1 MSTFT
6 EWNGPAAGRGPSTK
20 DVLALIDAYNSLN
33 TTLTKHLASTDT
45 DDVHNFKTAIESAI
59 AEAEA
64 ALEAAIALKA
74 DSDTV
79 SSLSETVSSNS
90 DSITAEADRA
100 QAVEKTLTE
109 AIAVE
114 NRRALKKELALDEAI
129 SELESLVNETKET
142 FSQALS
148 RISFDDDVT
157 TTVTGVLAATEYF
170 IGMVKVKYLLDFVG
184 WKTFNAQYAGTG
196 TSDGST
202 KTNGVYILGMISEEW
217 DPDKGFSNE
226 FKQKGARAYI
236 KYVNDRPFD
245 LVVDMVSTG
254 TVYGKITC
262 LASFKKEWTVDDTE
276 DAWEDMTLHLLTN
289 TDSSGAAHVYL
300 GISARGLSGQ
310 STTFHVAGE
319 NFIAGGKV
327 NGITSRIGF
336 TRVSPGF
343 NCYRANFDDLRI
355 TELHDTHGDPILTV
369 TFYTDENFSAE
380 KILTIADPSFTKI
393 YFSQRPSVVFSEDNE
408 DGTSTSIIAPVL
420 TSYDLDALDAG
431 ASIRGII
438 VFWPQ
443 WEEALVNGVAVRRAK
458 NYPAGWIA
466 CDGSIVQIAD
476 YPQLIEIMG
485 LPDNATSAK
494 LPRVDYA
501 IMRIYTLF
509 ENVELADGSKATEA
523 LTNAELQEAIREVR
537 SDIAEE
543 ATVRAEADAALEA
556 ADENLQAQINQLD
569 EDKAE
574 VWEGSKDE
582 FDADKDSIE
591 DGTIVLSP
599 DDLNH

>member
-1 MSTFT
+1 MSAFT

-33 TTLTKHLASTDT
+33 TTLTKHLASTDI
-45 DDVHNFKTAIESAI
+45 DDVHNFKTA
-59 AEAEA
+59 
-64 ALEAAIALKA
+64 LEAAVAGAESALKA
-74 DSDTV
+74 AIDMKADSAAV
-79 SSLSETVSSNS
+79 SILSETVASNRN
-90 DSITAEADRA
+90 DITSESERA
-100 QAVEKTLTE
+100 KGIEETLAE
-109 AIAVE
+109 AIATE
-114 NRRALKKELALDEAI
+114 NKRALKKELELDEAI
-129 SELESLVNETKET
+129 NALESALINTKEI

-157 TTVTGVLAATEYF
+157 TIVTGVLAATEYF
-170 IGMVKVKYLLDFVG
+170 IGMVKVRYLLDFVG

-196 TSDGST
+196 TADGST
-202 KTNGVYILGMISEEW
+202 KTNGVYILGRISEEW
-217 DPDKGFSNE
+217 DPDKGFTDE
-226 FKQKGARAYI
+226 FNRKGARAYI

-254 TVYGKITC
+254 TEYGKITC

-289 TDSSGAAHVYL
+289 TDSSGTAHVYL

-343 NCYRANFDDLRI
+343 NCYRANFDDLRV

-369 TFYTDENFSAE
+369 TFISNEDYSAD
-380 KILTIADPSFTKI
+380 KILTIADPTFTKI
-393 YFSQRPSVVFSEDNE
+393 YFAQRPSVVFSEENE

-443 WEEALVNGVAVRRAK
+443 WEETKVNGVYVRRAV

-476 YPQLIEIMG
+476 YPQLVEIMG
-485 LPDNATSAK
+485 LPDNATSAS
-494 LPRVDYA
+494 LPRIDYA
-501 IMRIYTLF
+501 IMRINTLF
-509 ENVELADGSKATEA
+509 ENVELEDGSKATTA
-523 LTNAELQEAIREVR
+523 LTNAELSDAIREVK
-537 SDIAEE
+537 SDLIEE
-543 ATVRAEADAALEA
+543 ATVRAEADES
-556 ADENLQAQINQLD
+556 LQQQITQLD
-569 EDKAE
+569 EEKAE

-582 FDADKDSIE
+582 FESNKDSLD

>member
-1 MSTFT
+1 MSAFT

-33 TTLTKHLASTDT
+33 TTLTKHLASTDI
-45 DDVHNFKTAIESAI
+45 DDVHNFKTA
-59 AEAEA
+59 
-64 ALEAAIALKA
+64 LEAAVAGAESALKA
-74 DSDTV
+74 AIDMKADSAAV
-79 SSLSETVSSNS
+79 SILSETVASNRN
-90 DSITAEADRA
+90 DITSESERA
-100 QAVEKTLTE
+100 KGIEETLAE
-109 AIAVE
+109 AIATE
-114 NRRALKKELALDEAI
+114 NKRALKKELELDEAI
-129 SELESLVNETKET
+129 NALESALINTKEI

-157 TTVTGVLAATEYF
+157 TIVTGVLAATEYF
-170 IGMVKVKYLLDFVG
+170 IGMVKVRYLLDFVG

-196 TSDGST
+196 TADGST
-202 KTNGVYILGMISEEW
+202 KTNGVYILGRISEEW
-217 DPDKGFSNE
+217 DPDKGFTDE
-226 FKQKGARAYI
+226 FNRKGARAYI

-254 TVYGKITC
+254 TEYGKITC

-343 NCYRANFDDLRI
+343 NCYRANFDDLRV

-369 TFYTDENFSAE
+369 TFISNEDYSAD
-380 KILTIADPSFTKI
+380 KILTIADPTFTKI
-393 YFSQRPSVVFSEDNE
+393 YFAQRPSVVFSEENE

-443 WEEALVNGVAVRRAK
+443 WEETKVNGVYVRRAV

-476 YPQLIEIMG
+476 YPQLVEIMG
-485 LPDNATSAK
+485 LPDNATSAS
-494 LPRVDYA
+494 LPRIDYA
-501 IMRIYTLF
+501 IMRINTLF
-509 ENVELADGSKATEA
+509 ENVELEDGSKATTA
-523 LTNAELQEAIREVR
+523 LTNAELSDAIREVK
-537 SDIAEE
+537 SDLTEE
-543 ATVRAEADAALEA
+543 AAVRAEADES
-556 ADENLQAQINQLD
+556 LQQQITQLD
-569 EDKAE
+569 EEKAE

-582 FDADKDSIE
+582 FESNKDSLD
-591 DGTIVLSP
+591 DGTIILSP

>member
-1 MSTFT
+1 MSAFT
-6 EWNGPAAGRGPSTK
+6 EWNGPPAGRGPSTK
-20 DVLALIDAYNSLN
+20 DVLALIDAYNNLN
-33 TTLTKHLASTDT
+33 TALAKHTASTAT
-45 DDVHNFKTAIESAI
+45 DDVHGFNTELESAI
-59 AEAEA
+59 KELDA
-64 ALEAAIALKA
+64 ALGAAIALKA
-74 DSDTV
+74 DASAVEELSDAV
-79 SSLSETVSSNS
+79 SGSAK
-90 DSITAEADRA
+90 SIADEAERA
-100 QAVEKTLTE
+100 QGVEESLAE

-114 NRRALKKELALDEAI
+114 NRRALAAEEEINGAI
-129 SELESLVNETKET
+129 DELESSLNETRDT

-148 RISFDDDVT
+148 RISFDDAVT
-157 TTVTGVLAATEYF
+157 TAVTGVLAATEYY
-170 IGMVKVKYLLDFVG
+170 IGMVKAKYLVDHVG
-184 WKTFNAQYAGTG
+184 WTTFNAQYAGTG
-196 TSDGST
+196 TADGST
-202 KTNGVYILGMISEEW
+202 KTNGIYILGRISEEW
-217 DPDKGFSNE
+217 DPDKGFTDE
-226 FKQKGARAYI
+226 FNRKGARAYI

-254 TVYGKITC
+254 TAYGKVTC
-262 LASFKKEWTVDDTE
+262 LASFKKEWSVDDTE
-276 DAWEDMTLHLLTN
+276 GAWEDMTLHLLTN

-310 STTFHVAGE
+310 STAFHVFGE

-336 TRVSPGF
+336 TRISPGF

-369 TFYTDENFSAE
+369 SFYTDEDYTAE
-380 KILTIADPSFTKI
+380 KVLTIADPSYTKI
-393 YFSQRPSVVFSEDNE
+393 YFSQRPSVIFSEDNG
-408 DGTSTSIIAPVL
+408 DGTSTSVIAPVL

-443 WEEALVNGVAVRRAK
+443 WEETTVNGVPVRRAK

-466 CDGSIVQIAD
+466 CDGSIVQTAD
-476 YPQLIEIMG
+476 YPQLIGIMG
-485 LPDNATSAK
+485 LPDNATSVK
-494 LPRVDYA
+494 LPRIDYA
-501 IMRIYTLF
+501 IMRISTLF
-509 ENVELADGSKATEA
+509 ENVELADGSKATTV
-523 LTNAELQEAIREVR
+523 LTNAELTSALNEVK
-537 SDIAEE
+537 SSLAEE
-543 ATVRAEADAALEA
+543 SETRAEADAALAA
-556 ADENLQAQINQLD
+556 ADENLQAQIDQLD

-582 FDADKDSIE
+582 FESDKDGLG

>member
-33 TTLTKHLASTDT
+33 TALAKHLASTDT
-45 DDVHNFKTAIESAI
+45 DDVHNFKTALEAAV
-59 AEAEA
+59 AEAES
-64 ALEAAIALKA
+64 ALKAAIALKA
-74 DSDTV
+74 DSDAV
-79 SSLSETVSSNS
+79 SSLSETVASNS
-90 DSITAEADRA
+90 KDIASETERA
-100 QAVEKTLTE
+100 QGVEESLAE

-114 NRRALKKELALDEAI
+114 NKRALKKELALDEAI
-129 SELESLVNETKET
+129 DALESALSETKET

-170 IGMVKVKYLLDFVG
+170 IGMVKVQYLLDFVG

-196 TSDGST
+196 TSDGAT
-202 KTNGVYILGMISEEW
+202 KTNGIYILGRISEEW
-217 DPDKGFSNE
+217 DPDKGFSDE

-254 TVYGKITC
+254 TEYGKITC
-262 LASFKKEWTVDDTE
+262 LASFKKEWTADDTT

-289 TDSSGAAHVYL
+289 TDSSGDAHVYL

-343 NCYRANFDDLRI
+343 NCYRANFDDLRV

-369 TFYTDENFSAE
+369 TFISNEDFSAD
-380 KILTIADPSFTKI
+380 KILTIADPTFTKI
-393 YFSQRPSVVFSEDNE
+393 YFSQRPSVVFSEENE

-443 WEEALVNGVAVRRAK
+443 WEDVLVNGVAVQRAK
-458 NYPAGWIA
+458 NYPEGWIP

-476 YPQLIEIMG
+476 YPQLIEILG
-485 LPDNATSAK
+485 LPDNATSAA
-494 LPRVDYA
+494 LPRIDYA
-501 IMRIYTLF
+501 IMRINTLF
-509 ENVELADGSKATEA
+509 ENVELADGSKATIA
-523 LTNAELQEAIREVR
+523 LTNAELSDAIKEVR
-537 SDIAEE
+537 NDLAEE
-543 ATVRAEADAALEA
+543 AAIRAET
-556 ADENLQAQINQLD
+556 DESLQQQITQLD

-582 FDADKDSIE
+582 FDADKDSLE

>member
-1 MSTFT
+1 MSAFT
-6 EWNGPAAGRGPSTK
+6 EWNGPATGRGPSTK

-33 TTLTKHLASTDT
+33 TTLTKHLASTDI
-45 DDVHNFKTAIESAI
+45 DDVHNFKTALEAAVAGAES
-59 AEAEA
+59 
-64 ALEAAIALKA
+64 ALEAAIDMKA
-74 DSDTV
+74 DSAAV
-79 SSLSETVSSNS
+79 SILSETVASNRN
-90 DSITAEADRA
+90 DITSESERA
-100 QAVEKTLTE
+100 KGIEETLAE
-109 AIAVE
+109 AIATE
-114 NRRALKKELALDEAI
+114 NERALKKELELDEAI
-129 SELESLVNETKET
+129 NALESALNNTKEI
-142 FSQALS
+142 FGQALS

-157 TTVTGVLAATEYF
+157 TIVTGVLAATEYF
-170 IGMVKVKYLLDFVG
+170 IGMVKVRYLLDFVG

-196 TSDGST
+196 TADGST
-202 KTNGVYILGMISEEW
+202 KTNGVYILGRISEEW
-217 DPDKGFSNE
+217 DPDKGFTDE
-226 FKQKGARAYI
+226 FNRKGARAYI

-254 TVYGKITC
+254 TEYGKITC

-276 DAWEDMTLHLLTN
+276 GAWEDMTLHLLTN

-343 NCYRANFDDLRI
+343 NCYRANFDDLRV

-369 TFYTDENFSAE
+369 TFISNEDYSAD
-380 KILTIADPSFTKI
+380 KILTIADPTFTKI
-393 YFSQRPSVVFSEDNE
+393 YFAQRPSVVFSEDNE

-443 WEEALVNGVAVRRAK
+443 WEETKVNGVYVRRAV

-476 YPQLIEIMG
+476 YPQLVEIMG
-485 LPDNATSAK
+485 LPDNATSAS
-494 LPRVDYA
+494 LPRIDYA
-501 IMRIYTLF
+501 IMRINTLF
-509 ENVELADGSKATEA
+509 ENVELEDGSKATTA
-523 LTNAELQEAIREVR
+523 LTNAELSDAIREVK
-537 SDIAEE
+537 SDLTEE
-543 ATVRAEADAALEA
+543 AAVRAEADES
-556 ADENLQAQINQLD
+556 LQQQITQLD
-569 EDKAE
+569 EEKAE

-582 FDADKDSIE
+582 FESNKDSLD
-591 DGTIVLSP
+591 DGTIILSP